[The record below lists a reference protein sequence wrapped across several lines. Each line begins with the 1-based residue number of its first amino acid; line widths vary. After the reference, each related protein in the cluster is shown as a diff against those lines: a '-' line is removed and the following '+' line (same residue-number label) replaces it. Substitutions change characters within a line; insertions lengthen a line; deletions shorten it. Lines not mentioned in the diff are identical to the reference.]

1 MILQI
6 DCREKDLI
14 QCIDSLKNIN
24 AHFNEI
30 EVVTRNLAIGD
41 IIFYDEKNNTNKI
54 IIERKTT
61 SDLLA
66 SIKDG
71 RYTEQSY
78 RLDGNCLNNHN
89 IIYMIE
95 GDLTKIN
102 KLITKDKTTYYSS
115 LISILYFKGFSVMRT
130 YSLQESAFF
139 ICNSFLKICHDKK
152 SKQPFYNT
160 IKQQDCNV
168 PKSEDDDLSPQAQT
182 QQNHDF
188 TTHEMSHKNYISVVK
203 KTKKENI
210 TKDNIDEIML
220 SQIPGISSTTAI
232 CIINKYKS
240 ITNLINA
247 LSNDENCLKD
257 ICFKTS
263 KGADRK
269 INKDTGKIIKSFLI
283 KD

>member
-1 MILQI
+1 M
-6 DCREKDLI
+6 
-14 QCIDSLKNIN
+14 
-24 AHFNEI
+24 
-30 EVVTRNLAIGD
+30 NLAIGD

-78 RLDGNCLNNHN
+78 RLDGDELDNHN

-102 KLITKDKTTYYSS
+102 KLIAKDKTTYYSS

-139 ICNSFLKICHDKK
+139 ICNSFLKISHDKK

-168 PKSEDDDLSPQAQT
+168 PKSEDNDSSLQT
-182 QQNHDF
+182 QPHHDF
-188 TTHEMSHKNYISVVK
+188 TLQEMSHKNYISVVK

-240 ITNLINA
+240 ITNLIHA

-257 ICFKTS
+257 ICYKTS

-283 KD
+283 KE

>member
-1 MILQI
+1 MKLQI

-30 EVVTRNLAIGD
+30 EVVTMNLAIGD

-78 RLDGNCLNNHN
+78 RLDGDRLNNHN

-102 KLITKDKTTYYSS
+102 KLIPKDKTTYYSS

-130 YSLQESAFF
+130 YNLQESAFF
-139 ICNSFLKICHDKK
+139 ICNSFLKISHDKK
-152 SKQPFYNT
+152 NKQPFYYL
-160 IKQQDCNV
+160 IQQHDFNDT
-168 PKSEDDDLSPQAQT
+168 KSAED
-182 QQNHDF
+182 QQND
-188 TTHEMSHKNYISVVK
+188 MSHKNYISVVK

-232 CIINKYKS
+232 CIISKYKS

-247 LSNDENCLKD
+247 LSNDEKCLKD
-257 ICFKTS
+257 VCYKTS

-283 KD
+283 KE

>member
-1 MILQI
+1 MQLHI
-6 DCREKDLI
+6 DCREKDI
-14 QCIDSLKNIN
+14 IKCIENFKNIN
-24 AHFNEI
+24 DQFKGI
-30 EVVTRNLAIGD
+30 EVQTKNLPIGD
-41 IIFYDEKNNTNKI
+41 IIFYEEKNNTNRI

-78 RLDGNCLNNHN
+78 RLNGNSLDNHN
-89 IIYMIE
+89 IIYLIE
-95 GDLTKIN
+95 GDFSKIN
-102 KLITKDKTTYYSS
+102 NLNIKDKNTYYSS
-115 LISILYFKGFSVMRT
+115 LFSIMYFKGFSVLRT
-130 YSLQESAFF
+130 YNLQESVFF
-139 ICNSFLKICHDKK
+139 ICNSFLKIYNDKK
-152 SKQPFYNT
+152 NKQPFYHR
-160 IKQQDCNV
+160 I
-168 PKSEDDDLSPQAQT
+168 
-182 QQNHDF
+182 QNIAIDVLKCDEVQSQP
-188 TTHEMSHKNYISVVK
+188 TLPIDVNNKNYISVVK

-232 CIINKYKS
+232 SIINKYKS

-247 LSNDENCLKD
+247 VSNDENCLKD
-257 ICFKTS
+257 ICYKTS

-283 KD
+283 KE

>member
-1 MILQI
+1 MKLQI

-30 EVVTRNLAIGD
+30 EVVTMNLAIGD

-78 RLDGNCLNNHN
+78 RLDGDRLNNHN

-102 KLITKDKTTYYSS
+102 KLIAKDKTTYYSS

-139 ICNSFLKICHDKK
+139 ICNSFLKISHDKK

-160 IKQQDCNV
+160 IQQHDFNAS
-168 PKSEDDDLSPQAQT
+168 KSLEDHSSQAQQCAT
-182 QQNHDF
+182 ND
-188 TTHEMSHKNYISVVK
+188 MSHKNYISVVK

-257 ICFKTS
+257 ICYKTS

-283 KD
+283 KE